1 MELGVGVYKVGQ
13 NCRKIALKTSNIG
26 KGRCHKFR
34 KSADV
39 VYDPG
44 CGHYS
49 IYKSRSNSI
58 IVLWL

>member
-13 NCRKIALKTSNIG
+13 NCRKIALKTANIG

-49 IYKSRSNSI
+49 IYLSR
-58 IVLWL
+58 LQK